1 MLYRILLFSVKPQHE
16 SVNSF
21 ILGKNCHSPHLQF
34 TPRLNPQSMFFQTGS
49 LSFFKPWLFLLSL
62 PWKIPSWKIP
72 ALCSQ
77 SFLLLKNI
85 KQLWLWTSAGPE
97 HSMQS
102 LSLLPGPSF
111 TCWGQQS
118 ADRSPSEWL
127 NSHHLI
133 WSSFLPET
141 MELPWASSTML
152 SYFDFPGRFPWV

>member
-21 ILGKNCHSPHLQF
+21 ILGKNCHSSYLQF
-34 TPRLNPQSMFFQTGS
+34 TPRLNPQSMFFQTSS

-72 ALCSQ
+72 ALCSH

-85 KQLWLWTSAGPE
+85 KQLWLWTSASEPWAQ
-97 HSMQS
+97 HA
-102 LSLLPGPSF
+102 LLPGPSSTF
-111 TCWGQQS
+111 WGQQS

-127 NSHHLI
+127 NSYHLI
-133 WSSFLPET
+133 WSSFLLET
-141 MELPWASSTML
+141 MELPWASSAML
-152 SYFDFPGRFPWV
+152 SYFDFPGPFPCV